1 MLFLNLISAL
11 KETLYYL
18 VSPTSLY
25 SELNSPFSQSM
36 KSWDLFTGGAHAL
49 LGQPFSVYLFGGNS
63 LSNLFEAQFLLQF
76 LVSIHASLH
85 PIFWVLS

>member
-11 KETLYYL
+11 QETLYYL

-25 SELNSPFSQSM
+25 SKLNSPFSQSM

-49 LGQPFSVYLFGGNS
+49 LGQPFSVYLFGEIASHICLKPSFYYNS
-63 LSNLFEAQFLLQF
+63 QFPSMHP
-76 LVSIHASLH
+76 SIQYSGY
-85 PIFWVLS
+85 